1 MKEDTKISFL
11 YCQAPTLI
19 LNNSTFS
26 FSFLFLFFVFH
37 IYLTICCFNI
47 SSVLFSFLPEYVPR
61 KSCRTECSLSSPCK
75 PGFVCES
82 VGCNRLC
89 RGNKGVLPVEPLWP
103 INPPINPINTRCVTQ
118 CQRSSDCI
126 NGRCVRQGCNR
137 VCENRLIDQVL
148 PINPVI
154 PGLPGLGCRDECR
167 RSIECGVGAVCIRRG
182 CRRVCERGTIPT
194 CLDQCTSSMDCQF
207 NQVCARQGCR
217 NICIR
222 KPIINKY

>member
-1 MKEDTKISFL
+1 MF
-11 YCQAPTLI
+11 
-19 LNNSTFS
+19 
-26 FSFLFLFFVFH
+26 FFVFH

-47 SSVLFSFLPEYVPR
+47 SSVLFSFLPEYVQR

-103 INPPINPINTRCVTQ
+103 INPINTRCATQ

-182 CRRVCERGTIPT
+182 CRRVCEVSVIDLTFPKGCI
-194 CLDQCTSSMDCQF
+194 DQCNTSNDCNG
-207 NQVCARQGCR
+207 NQLCARRECG
-217 NICIR
+217 NICVVKR
-222 KPIINKY
+222 KSNSYQH